1 MYKSVLVEVT
11 KNNND
16 CMQVFSEIEAV
27 EGLTEAAK
35 RGSRLTAKLCC
46 QALVTCDV
54 APPPYQCWDVL
65 RWSTKNVAAW
75 VEDIGLKQLAPSFEE
90 HLVTGNILVDL
101 TMDDLLELGFQSKL
115 RCKWFLE
122 EVRKVRCLADISTS
136 KLNQDKV
143 CKWLTKV
150 NPNLDVYHVDF
161 IRNGVTMS
169 ILPHLTN
176 EVLMEIGVHRRLDRL
191 RILVAL
197 GELPTDN
204 GHDTPDETSSLKLPI
219 PPKKTPLTRSPT
231 VNESDVYICY
241 HWLGGSQ
248 LASLIKVHLE
258 VQGISV
264 FMDVFGLGGGN
275 FEEAI
280 LSNLSKAKNVVLVL
294 TPGSL
299 DRCKGDTRIQDW
311 LHREIICA
319 IDSKI
324 NIIPVMGPEF
334 KWPKDDDLPEDI
346 RNINRMNGV
355 SWSREFQ
362 DAAVNKLIEFL
373 KLPVA
378 SGRRQRRRSGIP
390 LPQYQS
396 TVFQ

>member
-1 MYKSVLVEVT
+1 MLY
-11 KNNND
+11 NNR
-16 CMQVFSEIEAV
+16 MQVFSEIGAI

-35 RGSRLTAKLCC
+35 HGSRLTAKLCC
-46 QALVTCDV
+46 QALVTCDI
-54 APPPYQCWDVL
+54 APPLYQCWDVL
-65 RWSTKNVAAW
+65 HWSTKNVAAW
-75 VEDIGLKQLAPSFEE
+75 VEEIGLKQLAPSFEE

-136 KLNQDKV
+136 KLNKDKV

-150 NPNLDVYHVDF
+150 SPNLDVYHVDF

-197 GELPTDN
+197 GELPTEN
-204 GHDTPDETSSLKLPI
+204 GHDSPDETSSLKLLI
-219 PPKKTPLTRSPT
+219 PPKKPPLTRSPA
-231 VNESDVYICY
+231 VDESDVYICY
-241 HWLGGSQ
+241 RWLGGSQ

-258 VQGISV
+258 VQGINV
-264 FMDVFGLGGGN
+264 FMDVFGLGRGN

-280 LSNLSKAKNVVLVL
+280 LSNLSNAKNVVLVL

-311 LHREIICA
+311 LHREIVCA

-324 NIIPVMGPEF
+324 NIVPVMGPEF

-355 SWSREFQ
+355 SWSHEFQ
-362 DAAVNKLIEFL
+362 DAAINKLIEFL

-378 SGRRQRRRSGIP
+378 SGRRERRRSGIP
-390 LPQYQS
+390 LTQYQS
-396 TVFQ
+396 AVFQ

>member
-1 MYKSVLVEVT
+1 MS
-11 KNNND
+11 
-16 CMQVFSEIEAV
+16 
-27 EGLTEAAK
+27 
-35 RGSRLTAKLCC
+35 
-46 QALVTCDV
+46 
-54 APPPYQCWDVL
+54 
-65 RWSTKNVAAW
+65 AW
-75 VEDIGLKQLAPSFEE
+75 VEDVGLEQLAPSFEE

-122 EVRKVRCLADISTS
+122 EIRKVRCLADISTS
-136 KLNQDKV
+136 KLNKDKV

-150 NPNLDVYHVDF
+150 SPNLDVYHVDF

-176 EVLMEIGVHRRLDRL
+176 EVLMEIGVHRCLDRL
-191 RILVAL
+191 RILVSL
-197 GELPTDN
+197 GELPSVED
-204 GHDTPDETSSLKLPI
+204 GHDTPDETSSLKLPVQ
-219 PPKKTPLTRSPT
+219 PKKPPLTHSLSK
-231 VNESDVYICY
+231 NDSDVYICY
-241 HWLGGSQ
+241 RWLGGSQ

-280 LSNLSKAKNVVLVL
+280 LSTLSKIRNMVLIL

-311 LHREIICA
+311 LHREIVCA

-324 NIIPVMGPEF
+324 NVVPVMGPEF
-334 KWPKDDDLPEDI
+334 KWPKDDELPEDI
-346 RNINRMNGV
+346 RSINRMNGV
-355 SWSREFQ
+355 SWSHEFQ
-362 DAAVNKLIEFL
+362 DAAVSKLIEFL
-373 KLPVA
+373 KLPVI
-378 SGRRQRRRSGIP
+378 SGIGRRQRKVSG
-390 LPQYQS
+390 LTRYQL
-396 TVFQ
+396 T